1 MEANTLRVAVVS
13 VHGCPLARLGE
24 RDTGGMN
31 VYLLQLAK
39 KLGARGIQ
47 ADVYTRYHDP
57 ADPQIVELGP
67 NARVIHIKAGS
78 LYETKSSIYPYLP
91 EFVGNLVS
99 FQKANDLNYDLFHSH
114 YWLSGKAV
122 SMLSRHYSLPHIASF
137 HTLGEA
143 KLRALPGQRES
154 ALRINAEKT
163 ILKRA
168 DQIMAVSQHER
179 SNMIDYYRATPDK
192 IRVIPCGVDM
202 GYFRPI
208 DKERARAE
216 LGITDPKVLLYV
228 GRVQPLKG
236 PDLLLR
242 AVASLADKEGLRL
255 LVVGG
260 DKEGDE
266 EIDRLKGLASELGV
280 ADIVS
285 FLGIVQQER
294 LPLFYSAADVCI
306 VPSHYESFG
315 LVAAEALA
323 CGTPVIA
330 SRVGGLMETI
340 RDGVNGYLIPSRLPE
355 AFAQRIDLLL
365 NNDYLRNYLGS
376 QARNSVQWLSW
387 PFVADQVEAL
397 YLSVAQARN

>member
-1 MEANTLRVAVVS
+1 M
-13 VHGCPLARLGE
+13 
-24 RDTGGMN
+24 
-31 VYLLQLAK
+31 
-39 KLGARGIQ
+39 
-47 ADVYTRYHDP
+47 
-57 ADPQIVELGP
+57 
-67 NARVIHIKAGS
+67 
-78 LYETKSSIYPYLP
+78 YETKSSIYPYLP